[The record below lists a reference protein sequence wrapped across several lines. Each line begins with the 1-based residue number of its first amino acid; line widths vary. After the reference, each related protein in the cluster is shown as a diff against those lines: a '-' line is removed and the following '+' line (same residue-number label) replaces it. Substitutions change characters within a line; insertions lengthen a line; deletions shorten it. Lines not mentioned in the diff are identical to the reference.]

1 MSSLADK
8 LAEAVPIL
16 RRSGVAEPRREAS
29 SLLSLAVG
37 RDRTFL
43 ITHPEYA
50 LQPHEI
56 ESFDNLVKRRA
67 SREPFQYLAGTTEFY
82 GLEFIVTPDVLIPRP
97 ETEMVVERTIAILG
111 GHSHPLFCEVGIGS
125 GCIAIS
131 VLHDLE
137 RTKACGLDIS
147 PAALAVARRN
157 AEINGVSDRLE
168 LCESDVFS
176 ALGDERFDLI
186 LSNPPYVPDDD
197 LAGLQ
202 PEVRDFEPHVAL
214 FGGPEGLS
222 VITQVVDG
230 AHRFLKQQGHLLLEI
245 GFGQS
250 DRVASMFDASLW
262 KRPTVHSDFQG
273 IPRLVEAKL
282 K

>member
-8 LAEAVPIL
+8 LADTEAIL
-16 RRSGVAEPRREAS
+16 RRSGVSEPRREAS
-29 SLLSLAVG
+29 SLLSLALG

-43 ITHPEYA
+43 ITHPEYP
-50 LQPHEI
+50 LQPDEI
-56 ESFDNLVKRRA
+56 ESLDNLVKRRA
-67 SREPFQYLAGTTEFY
+67 LREPFQYLAGTTEFC

-97 ETEMVVERTIAILG
+97 ETEMVVERTIEILG

-147 PAALAVARRN
+147 PAALAVAHRN
-157 AEINGVSDRLE
+157 AEVNGVSDRLE
-168 LCESDVFS
+168 LRESDVFS

-186 LSNPPYVPDDD
+186 LSNPPYVRDDD

-230 AHRFLKQQGHLLLEI
+230 GHRFLKQQGHLLLEI
-245 GFGQS
+245 GFSQS
-250 DRVASMFDASLW
+250 ERVASMFDASRW
-262 KRPTVHSDFQG
+262 EPPTVHSDFQG